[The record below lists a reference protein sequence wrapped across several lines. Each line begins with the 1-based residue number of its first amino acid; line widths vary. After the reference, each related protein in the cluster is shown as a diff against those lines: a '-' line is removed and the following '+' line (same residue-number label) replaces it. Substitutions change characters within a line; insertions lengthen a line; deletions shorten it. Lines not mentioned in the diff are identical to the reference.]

1 MVPHH
6 PLLRMFN
13 QSFKLHALCPDV
25 MGPAPEM
32 VTLHRIRDYMGIW
45 LMDSLT
51 VKYWSTGRC
60 LKDPACRP
68 VSFKP
73 CNAGTITDMRIIE
86 KVGEG

>member
-1 MVPHH
+1 
-6 PLLRMFN
+6 
-13 QSFKLHALCPDV
+13 

-32 VTLHRIRDYMGIW
+32 VTLHRIRDYTGIW
-45 LMDSLT
+45 SMDSLT
-51 VKYWSTGRC
+51 VKFWSTARC